1 MEESIVSKGI
11 PLQLCDVFL
20 EELNQVD
27 SQDIS
32 TSQLSSLL
40 EPFLFAMSRCSNKI
54 LCLRIKER
62 VFLPL
67 LENNITPVLE
77 EEDEVKEVKAGDEG
91 APKKWHDGGKYS
103 VQMQKEIEKMV
114 S

>member
-1 MEESIVSKGI
+1 
-11 PLQLCDVFL
+11 
-20 EELNQVD
+20 
-27 SQDIS
+27 
-32 TSQLSSLL
+32 
-40 EPFLFAMSRCSNKI
+40 MSRCTNQI

-77 EEDEVKEVKAGDEG
+77 EEEEVKEVKVGDEA

-103 VQMQKEIEKMV
+103 VQM
-114 S
+114 